1 MTDEKE
7 IIGEGMNWQELS
19 ETGLLDSISSKVQI
33 VMGQQ
38 SYEDALD
45 SGIRPM
51 FAFSQEYLSDYMHRV
66 NLVDPDDPNAL
77 EQGKQELLISMGSN
91 PLGDFRLNSLEI
103 PDELNVWYCIH
114 LESNLHV
121 SCNKRTMSRDFVK
134 KCEIFSRSEIK
145 SILRLNLYFQYLS
158 PEAQEKWFEDMKSNY
173 YGVVKNE

>member
-1 MTDEKE
+1 MTNEKE

-19 ETGLLDSISSKVQI
+19 ETGLLDSISSKVQT

-38 SYEDALD
+38 SYEDALN

-51 FAFSQEYLSDYMHRV
+51 FAFTQEYLSDYMHRV

-77 EQGKQELLISMGSN
+77 EQGKQELLVSMGSN
-91 PLGDFRLNSLEI
+91 PLGDFKLNSVEV
-103 PDELNVWYCIH
+103 PEELIVWYCIH
-114 LESNLHV
+114 LESDLHV
-121 SCNKRTMSRDFVK
+121 SCNEKTMSKDFERKGV
-134 KCEIFSRSEIK
+134 IFTRSEIK

-173 YGVVKNE
+173 YEGN